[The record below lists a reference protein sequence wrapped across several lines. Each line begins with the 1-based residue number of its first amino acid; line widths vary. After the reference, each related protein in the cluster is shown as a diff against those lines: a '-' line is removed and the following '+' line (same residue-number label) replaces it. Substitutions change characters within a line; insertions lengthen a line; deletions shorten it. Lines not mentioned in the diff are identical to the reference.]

1 MIGARDLTG
10 TPSEAKRELLGV
22 EEVAE
27 YLGVVPMTVY
37 RWCREGRLPCMK
49 LGRVWRIRRETLED
63 FLESAE
69 RPATL
74 VGQLGSF
81 LGVPDNVI
89 AIAQDRELLHRLDAA
104 FFRIGE
110 ARGGMLVKFAGG
122 EPDVPEDEVR
132 AILERHGL
140 EVRRLEEE
148 GRFRLSPERGP
159 LGERRELLERL
170 AVEEADGGRTVW
182 ASFDWAERVDLET
195 ALGQQDALSELLE
208 DKQLVV
214 KTAVLEEVAD
224 GWPAKAQRRARESH
238 TGTMWLSE
246 AGLSLSR
253 ITPLPREE

>member
-1 MIGARDLTG
+1 VAD
-10 TPSEAKRELLGV
+10 TPSEAKRELLSV

-49 LGRVWRIRRETLED
+49 LGRVWRIRREALEV

-81 LGVPDNVI
+81 LNVPDNVI

-104 FFRIGE
+104 FFRVGE
-110 ARGGMLVKFAGG
+110 TRGGMMVKFAGG
-122 EPDVPEDEVR
+122 EPDVLEDQAR
-132 AILERHGL
+132 TILERHGL
-140 EVRRLEEE
+140 EVGRLEEE
-148 GRFRLSPERGP
+148 GRFRLSLERGP
-159 LGERRELLERL
+159 LEERTELLERL
-170 AVEEADGGRTVW
+170 ITDEAGSGRTVW
-182 ASFDWAERVDLET
+182 ASFNWAERVDLET
-195 ALGQQDALSELLE
+195 ALRHQEALTELFE
-208 DKQLVV
+208 GKQLVV

-224 GWPAKAQRRARESH
+224 GWPAKTQRRARETH
-238 TGTMWLSE
+238 TGTIWLSE

-253 ITPLPREE
+253 ITPLPQED

>member
-1 MIGARDLTG
+1 MTD
-10 TPSEAKRELLGV
+10 TPSEAKRELLSV

-49 LGRVWRIRRETLED
+49 LGRVWRIRREALED
-63 FLESAE
+63 FLKSAE

-81 LGVPDNVI
+81 LTVPDNVI

-104 FFRIGE
+104 FFRVGE
-110 ARGGMLVKFAGG
+110 AQGGMLVKFAGG
-122 EPDVPEDEVR
+122 EPDILEDEAR

-148 GRFRLSPERGP
+148 GRFRLSQERGP
-159 LGERRELLERL
+159 LDERKELLERL
-170 AVEEADGGRTVW
+170 TVGEIKSGRTVW
-182 ASFDWAERVDLET
+182 ASFNWAEHVDLET
-195 ALGQQDALSELLE
+195 ALGQQEALAALLE
-208 DKQLVV
+208 ANQLVV
-214 KTAVLEEVAD
+214 KTAVLEEIAD
-224 GWPAKAQRRARESH
+224 EWPAKAQRRARETH
-238 TGTMWLSE
+238 TGTIWLSG

-253 ITPLPREE
+253 VTPLPQEE

>member
-1 MIGARDLTG
+1 LTD
-10 TPSEAKRELLGV
+10 TPSEAKRELLSV

-49 LGRVWRIRRETLED
+49 LGRVWRIRRGALED
-63 FLESAE
+63 FLKSAE

-81 LGVPDNVI
+81 LTVPDNVI

-104 FFRIGE
+104 FFRVGE

-122 EPDVPEDEVR
+122 EPDVLDDEAR
-132 AILERHGL
+132 TILERHGL

-148 GRFRLSPERGP
+148 GRFRLSQERGP
-159 LGERRELLERL
+159 LDERRELLERL
-170 AVEEADGGRTVW
+170 VKEEADSGRTVW
-182 ASFDWAERVDLET
+182 TSFNWAEHVDLEA
-195 ALGQQDALSELLE
+195 ALRQQDAWTELLGAN
-208 DKQLVV
+208 QLVV

-238 TGTMWLSE
+238 TGTIWLSE

-253 ITPLPREE
+253 VTPLPQED

>member
-1 MIGARDLTG
+1 LTD
-10 TPSEAKRELLGV
+10 TPAEEKSEMLSV

-49 LGRVWRIRRETLED
+49 LGRVWRIRRDALED
-63 FLESAE
+63 FLKSAE

-81 LGVPDNVI
+81 LTVPDNVV

-104 FFRIGE
+104 FFRVGE

-122 EPDVPEDEVR
+122 EPDILEDEAR
-132 AILERHGL
+132 AILEQYGF

-148 GRFRLSPERGP
+148 GRFRLSQERGP
-159 LGERRELLERL
+159 LDERTELLKRL
-170 AVEEADGGRTVW
+170 TMEEADSGRTVW
-182 ASFDWAERVDLET
+182 ASFNWAEHVDLET
-195 ALGQQDALSELLE
+195 ALGQQEALTALLE
-208 DKQLVV
+208 ANQLVV
-214 KTAVLEEVAD
+214 KTAVLEEIVD
-224 GWPAKAQRRARESH
+224 GWPAKAQKRAREYH
-238 TGTMWLSE
+238 TGTIWLSE

-253 ITPLPREE
+253 VMPVPQED